1 MLERREVL
9 GSWFM
14 PALQLIDLTRE
25 SEKTAQD
32 ILKKRERERERERE
46 QQRERA

>member
-1 MLERREVL
+1 MLELREVL

-14 PALQLIDLTRE
+14 PALQLIDFTRE

-32 ILKKRERERERERE
+32 ILKKRERESNRGKERKKE
-46 QQRERA
+46 